1 MVGGPFNGFV
11 AQSVL
16 EGGGEMG
23 ALMRS
28 VDWAATPIGAVQT
41 WPQALRT
48 VLGIL
53 LASEQPVFVF
63 WGREM
68 VQFYND
74 AYRPILGMK
83 MHPAAMGQL
92 ARECWTD
99 IWRVVKPMFDKV
111 FAGGA
116 TNIKDGPLF
125 LDRSGCL
132 EECFFDYAFNPI
144 RDQTG
149 AVAGIFVVANETT
162 ARVIGARRLGLLRGL
177 SLRLA
182 PARNVGGV
190 FRPFEEALAQSPADV
205 PFALLYEVTC
215 EVTGSSAKLVASVG
229 LARGTPAAPPRWRC
243 QRAGRGRSVRS
254 RSRAANSS
262 STG

>member
-99 IWRVVKPMFDKV
+99 I
-111 FAGGA
+111 
-116 TNIKDGPLF
+116 
-125 LDRSGCL
+125 
-132 EECFFDYAFNPI
+132 
-144 RDQTG
+144 
-149 AVAGIFVVANETT
+149 
-162 ARVIGARRLGLLRGL
+162 
-177 SLRLA
+177 
-182 PARNVGGV
+182 
-190 FRPFEEALAQSPADV
+190 
-205 PFALLYEVTC
+205 
-215 EVTGSSAKLVASVG
+215 
-229 LARGTPAAPPRWRC
+229 
-243 QRAGRGRSVRS
+243 
-254 RSRAANSS
+254 
-262 STG
+262 